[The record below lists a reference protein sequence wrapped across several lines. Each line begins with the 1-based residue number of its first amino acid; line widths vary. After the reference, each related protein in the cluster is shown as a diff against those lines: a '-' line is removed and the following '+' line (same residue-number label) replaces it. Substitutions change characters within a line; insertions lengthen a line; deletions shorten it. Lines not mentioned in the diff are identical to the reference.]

1 MSFIH
6 KNATISDCRK
16 YRYAL
21 SRTWDDKKKTV
32 LFIALNPSTADEI
45 NDDPTIRRCI
55 NYAKKWGYGSILVAN
70 LFAYRTTNPE
80 KLRYV
85 KNPVGNDNDQHI
97 IKLSKKANLI
107 VAAWGNEGSLFNR
120 DKEVARLIPNLM
132 CLKVNKSGQP
142 THPLYQKKDKE
153 LIRFN

>member
-21 SRTWDDKKKTV
+21 SRTWDDKMRTV

-55 NYAKKWGYGSILVAN
+55 NYAKNWGFGSILVAN
-70 LFAYRTTNPE
+70 LFAYRTTNPAI
-80 KLRYV
+80 LRYV
-85 KNPVGNDNDQHI
+85 NNPVGNDNDQYI
-97 IKLSKKANLI
+97 LDLSKKAHII

-153 LIRFN
+153 LIIFN